1 VCLKS
6 PLFLGVSVSFFFEL
20 VIYRVNRVC
29 FFRFVCVVEF
39 LAALA
44 VRVIDAFNAE
54 TLYCGGAVHGLRIS
68 YRRCCLRGRRI
79 DPVRSA
85 FVSGISWMAS
95 ISE

>member
-1 VCLKS
+1 VY
-6 PLFLGVSVSFFFEL
+6 VSFGSSASLNF
-20 VIYRVNRVC
+20 
-29 FFRFVCVVEF
+29 
-39 LAALA
+39 AALA

-54 TLYCGGAVHGLRIS
+54 TLYCGGAVSARLRIS

-85 FVSGISWMAS
+85 LFRVFSIRWMAS

>member
-1 VCLKS
+1 
-6 PLFLGVSVSFFFEL
+6 
-20 VIYRVNRVC
+20 VNRVC

-54 TLYCGGAVHGLRIS
+54 TLYCGGVLCTVLRIS

-85 FVSGISWMAS
+85 FVSGIFDSLDGVYLGMTGDRVL
-95 ISE
+95 IDFE